1 MLVMLGHR
9 APVTV
14 IIQATVEG
22 EFADLGPTDVI
33 ISAAEDG
40 SATQPTASLYRT
52 RPPLTALPRS
62 LSPRVHDSREII
74 MWSLE
79 DGRCLLVS
87 PKAVPWCPTSLQV
100 RAARDAH
107 RIHVPAITL
116 TTAG

>member
-40 SATQPTASLYRT
+40 SANASDRVALSH
-52 RPPLTALPRS
+52 PPDADRAPKVSLTA
-62 LSPRVHDSREII
+62 
-74 MWSLE
+74 
-79 DGRCLLVS
+79 
-87 PKAVPWCPTSLQV
+87 
-100 RAARDAH
+100 RAWH
-107 RIHVPAITL
+107 
-116 TTAG
+116 